1 MGIPLIPAVFAIWRG
16 MGIPLLPTVFAIWRG
31 KGIPIPPAVFA
42 IWRGMGQAFGLRSD
56 ATWSGSAPEL
66 LGCRRALFLPEE
78 EEGEDEGDGY
88 GGQPA
93 HAQLI

>member
-1 MGIPLIPAVFAIWRG
+1 
-16 MGIPLLPTVFAIWRG
+16 MGIPLLS
-31 KGIPIPPAVFA
+31 AVFT
-42 IWRGMGQAFGLRSD
+42 IWRGMGQPFELRSD
-56 ATWSGSAPEL
+56 ATWSGSAPEP
-66 LGCRRALFLPEE
+66 LGCRCALFLPEE